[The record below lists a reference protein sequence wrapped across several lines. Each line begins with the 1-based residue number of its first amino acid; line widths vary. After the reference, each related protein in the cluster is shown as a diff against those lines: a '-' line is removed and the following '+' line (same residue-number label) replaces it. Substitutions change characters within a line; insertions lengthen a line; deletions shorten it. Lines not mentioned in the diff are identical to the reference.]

1 MNLLPISR
9 GRNISEEIM
18 SANRYGVTL
27 ALKEHLAAGNP
38 ITRLEA
44 IIYFGVPSLT
54 SNISKMRQEG
64 WMVKSRKV
72 SYVRVLLRIN
82 KVAVVKPPAN
92 LPINEIEMTEYWL
105 EK

>member
-1 MNLLPISR
+1 MNLLLISP
-9 GRNISEEIM
+9 GRNILEEVM

-54 SNISKMRQEG
+54 SNIS
-64 WMVKSRKV
+64 
-72 SYVRVLLRIN
+72 
-82 KVAVVKPPAN
+82 
-92 LPINEIEMTEYWL
+92 
-105 EK
+105 

>member
-1 MNLLPISR
+1 
-9 GRNISEEIM
+9 
-18 SANRYGVTL
+18 
-27 ALKEHLAAGNP
+27 
-38 ITRLEA
+38 
-44 IIYFGVPSLT
+44 
-54 SNISKMRQEG
+54 MRQEG

-82 KVAVVKPPAN
+82 KVAVVNPPAN

>member
-1 MNLLPISR
+1 MT
-9 GRNISEEIM
+9 
-18 SANRYGVTL
+18 ANRFGVAL

-64 WMVKSRKV
+64 WMVRSRKV
-72 SYVRVLLRIN
+72 SYARVLLRIN
-82 KVAVVKPPAN
+82 RVSILKPPTN

>member
-1 MNLLPISR
+1 M
-9 GRNISEEIM
+9 M
-18 SANRYGVTL
+18 SANRYGVTM
-27 ALKEHLAAGNP
+27 ALKEHMIAGNP

-64 WMVKSRKV
+64 WRVRSRKV
-72 SYVRVLLRIN
+72 NYLKVLLRLN
-82 KVAVVKPPAN
+82 KVSIVQPPRN
-92 LPINEIEMTEYWL
+92 LPISEIQMTEYWL

>member
-1 MNLLPISR
+1 MT
-9 GRNISEEIM
+9 
-18 SANRYGVTL
+18 ANRYGISL

-54 SNISKMRQEG
+54 SNISKLRQEG
-64 WMVKSRKV
+64 WIVKSRKV
-72 SYVRVLLRIN
+72 SYLKALVRIN
-82 KVAVVKPPAN
+82 RVAVLRPPES
-92 LPINEIEMTEYWL
+92 LPIEEIEMTEYWL